1 MASNKIKGL
10 TIAINGET
18 TGLDKALAGVNSK
31 SKDLQS
37 ELKEIEKL
45 LKLDPSNTEL
55 LAQKQKLLGDSV
67 QSAKEK
73 LDTLKTATEQAQ
85 EKLANGDIGEDQ
97 FRALQREVVKAEENL
112 KGLEDKAK
120 NFGDVFSQ
128 KMKNAGKDVEEFGG
142 KVKKAGEAFA
152 PISKGAA
159 AVAGGLVALS
169 ESTRDYR
176 EDMGKLETAFTT
188 AGFSAEDAKQVYSDF
203 YAVLGESDRSVEA
216 ANHLAKLT
224 NSQQGLSEWTTI
236 ATGVFA
242 TFGDSL
248 PIEGLTEA
256 ANETAKV
263 GKVTGPLADALNWA
277 GVSEDAFNKKLAST
291 ASEQERASM
300 ITNTLNGLYS
310 DAADK
315 YREVSG
321 AVMEANEAHSE
332 LTDNLSEL
340 GAAVEPIVTDLI
352 KKLTDALSVVVGWVK
367 GLSESQKEFAFTALL
382 VVAAISPIIVVV
394 GTVIEKAGVILALL
408 PKIKGAIVAVN
419 AAMAANPILAVV
431 AVIAAL
437 VAALIVL
444 WNTNEDFR
452 NAIIN
457 IWEAIKDG
465 VGKSIDGIVGFFTET
480 IPNALGALKDFFTDN
495 WKDILLLI
503 VNPIAGILTLLYNTN
518 PEFKKWADNLLE
530 GIVGWFKGIGDAL
543 SKWAS
548 ELRDW
553 ITTEFPAIVSQIVDF
568 FVGVPGKIW
577 DAIVD
582 AVYAIGD
589 WATDMIAKAKE
600 VVPEVVE
607 KIVTFF
613 KELPGKMVDIGKNI
627 VEGLWEGIKSM
638 GSWIKEK
645 VGGLVDGLVGGVK
658 NVLGIHS
665 PSKVFAGIG
674 EYMAEGLGNGFAD
687 QMRAVSKQIS
697 SSIPTD
703 FEDTLSYATTPIVT
717 PARAAQ
723 TTAQT
728 DSVGATSNASNASRT
743 ATVQP
748 AQKIEIIFSG
758 SYAQLARA
766 LNPIVKMGNNLAGP
780 SLVEG
785 IV

>member
-18 TGLDKALAGVNSK
+18 TGLDKALSGVNK
-31 SKDLQS
+31 RSKDLQS
-37 ELKEIEKL
+37 ELREVEKL

-55 LAQKQKLLGDSV
+55 LAQKQKLLAESI

-73 LDTLKTATEQAQ
+73 LDTLKTSLEQAQ

-97 FRALQREVVKAEENL
+97 FRALQREVVKAEESL

-128 KMKNAGKDVEEFGG
+128 KIKNAGKDVEEFGG

-159 AVAGGLVALS
+159 AAAGGLVALS

-188 AGFSAEDAKQVYSDF
+188 AGFSAEDAKQVYADF

-216 ANHLAKLT
+216 VNHLAKLT

-277 GVSEDAFNKKLAST
+277 GVSEDAFNKKLST
-291 ASEQERASM
+291 TVSEQERASL

-408 PKIKGAIVAVN
+408 GKLKVFLFGAAGGTGALS
-419 AAMAANPILAVV
+419 AALSFLAANPIVL
-431 AVIAAL
+431 VIGLIVAL
-437 VAALIVL
+437 VAGIVHL
-444 WNTNEDFR
+444 WKTNEDFR

-457 IWEAIKDG
+457 IWDNIKEA
-465 VGKSIDGIVGFFTET
+465 VSNVVNAIVGFFTET
-480 IPNALGALKDFFTDN
+480 IPNAIDNVVKWFSDLPYKIGYAIGTVIGTFAL
-495 WKDILLLI
+495 
-503 VNPIAGILTLLYNTN
+503 
-518 PEFKKWADNLLE
+518 
-530 GIVGWFKGIGDAL
+530 
-543 SKWAS
+543 WAS
-548 ELRDW
+548 ELSEW
-553 ITTEFPAIVSQIVDF
+553 VKTQVPAIVAQIADF
-568 FVGVPGKIW
+568 FYGLPGKIW
-577 DAIVD
+577 DLIVD

-589 WATDMIAKAKE
+589 WATDMIAKAKD
-600 VVPEVVE
+600 VIPEVISN
-607 KIVTFF
+607 IVDFF
-613 KELPGKMVDIGKNI
+613 KELPGKMKDIGVNMIK
-627 VEGLWEGIKSM
+627 GLWEGIKS
-638 GSWIKEK
+638 
-645 VGGLVDGLVGGVK
+645 VGEWVKDKFTDFTSGLVDGVRDA
-658 NVLGIHS
+658 LGIHS

-674 EYMAEGLGNGFAD
+674 GYMAEGLGNGFAD

-697 SSIPTD
+697 ASIPTD
-703 FEDTLSYATTPIVT
+703 FEDTLSYAAAPIRT
-717 PARAAQ
+717 HTRAAQAAEQSDSGATASNAARAA
-723 TTAQT
+723 TPIIVSPIIKA
-728 DSVGATSNASNASRT
+728 
-743 ATVQP
+743 
-748 AQKIEIIFSG
+748 EIIFG
-758 SYAQLARA
+758 TGYTAQLARA
-766 LNPIVKMGNNLAGP
+766 LNPIIKMGNNLVGP